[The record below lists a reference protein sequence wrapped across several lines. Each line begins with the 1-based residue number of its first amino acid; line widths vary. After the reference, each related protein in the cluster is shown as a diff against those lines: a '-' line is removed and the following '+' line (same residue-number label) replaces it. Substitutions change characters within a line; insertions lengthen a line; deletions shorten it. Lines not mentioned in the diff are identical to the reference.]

1 MGKKSAKDKSPK
13 VGDLHIISDPKD
25 YVVTGIL
32 ENDFPGLCRQI
43 GVTHCP
49 LVTTK
54 HSQAISTQTISSL
67 PSSKR
72 SKEDKKSPQSQNSS
86 VTKYSD
92 EIQLPLGFNPT
103 TFKICKTLEY
113 FKPKIIVQQ
122 ENPDKPETVNE
133 VSIKGW
139 KISNSQLDVLI
150 KCFSAANKLS
160 KLVFWRVGFT
170 TEQITQLA
178 SFLSTN
184 NTIKSL
190 TIDAN
195 EALEIGSYAQL
206 IDESNN
212 LTKLRLRYCE
222 IGPMEAK
229 LISQRL
235 GTTQSVNKKLIN
247 LDLSGNRLGDEG
259 IIYLA
264 QALRTNRT
272 LLTLSVSNN
281 KITDIGCIA
290 LAKVIS
296 QFFLTHEEIV
306 YRRLCH
312 SEKSKSESIPPISS
326 PPGHRKSKASP
337 SIRDTSKESTQG
349 VSGGKKRDKSV
360 RGRNAKDID
369 SSKDDKSGGKGK
381 KSDSSNSPK
390 KDEMSIEESETESEI
405 QEESGILS
413 LVIITNQEQSRSSGK
428 SKTGRNVRS
437 AKQTSDTERF
447 EFSPETNELINPIL
461 DKAIY
466 VEPYGLLIVGNFMLA
481 FLNLSRNSIGIN
493 GLKALF
499 EAITYQVN
507 LLNVENAT
515 TNLGTGILTLLFDN
529 NTFNQDCEM
538 ITSINELLA
547 SRDPRTRNINNDKNL
562 ESELSNSNVKL

>member
-13 VGDLHIISDPKD
+13 VGDLHFTSDPKD
-25 YVVTGIL
+25 YVVTGNL
-32 ENDFPGLCRQI
+32 ENDFPGLCKQS

-49 LVTTK
+49 IVSTK
-54 HSQAISTQTISSL
+54 HSQAIITQTVSSL

-72 SKEDKKSPQSQNSS
+72 SKDDKKSPQSQNSS

-92 EIQLPLGFNPT
+92 EIQPPLGFNPT
-103 TFKICKTLEY
+103 TFKLCKTLEY
-113 FKPKIIVQQ
+113 LKPKIIIQQ
-122 ENPDKPETVNE
+122 ENPDRPETVNE

-150 KCFSAANKLS
+150 KCFSVANKLS

-170 TEQITQLA
+170 AEQITQLA

-229 LISQRL
+229 SISQRL
-235 GTTQSVNKKLIN
+235 GTMQYVNKKLIN
-247 LDLSGNRLGDEG
+247 LDLSGNQLGDEG
-259 IIYLA
+259 TIYLA
-264 QALRTNRT
+264 EALRTNRT

-306 YRRLCH
+306 YRRLCQ
-312 SEKSKSESIPPISS
+312 SEKSKSESIPLTSS
-326 PPGHRKSKASP
+326 PLGHRKSKVSP
-337 SIRDTSKESTQG
+337 SARDASKESTQG
-349 VSGGKKRDKSV
+349 VSGAKKRDKSV
-360 RGRNAKDID
+360 RGRNAKDTD

-390 KDEMSIEESETESEI
+390 KA
-405 QEESGILS
+405 
-413 LVIITNQEQSRSSGK
+413 NQEQSRSSGK
-428 SKTGRNVRS
+428 SKTGRNTRS
-437 AKQTSDTERF
+437 AKQTSDTERL
-447 EFSPETNELINPIL
+447 ESSPETNELINPIL

-466 VEPYGLLIVGNFMLA
+466 VEPYGLLIVGNFILA

-493 GLKALF
+493 GLKALL

-515 TNLGTGILTLLFDN
+515 LNLGTGILTLLFDDN
-529 NTFNQDCEM
+529 AFNPDCEM
-538 ITSINELLA
+538 ITSIHELLA
-547 SRDPRTRNINNDKNL
+547 SRDPTARIINNDKIL
-562 ESELSNSNVKL
+562 DSELSNSNVKL

>member
-49 LVTTK
+49 VVSTK
-54 HSQAISTQTISSL
+54 HSQAIITQTVSSL

-72 SKEDKKSPQSQNSS
+72 SKEDKKSPQSQHSS

-92 EIQLPLGFNPT
+92 EIQPSLGFNPT
-103 TFKICKTLEY
+103 TFKLCKTLEY
-113 FKPKIIVQQ
+113 LKPKIIVQQ

-139 KISNSQLDVLI
+139 KISNNQLDVLI

-170 TEQITQLA
+170 TEQITQLT

-222 IGPMEAK
+222 IGPLEAK

-235 GTTQSVNKKLIN
+235 GTTQSVNKKLIS

-281 KITDIGCIA
+281 KITDVGCIA

-312 SEKSKSESIPPISS
+312 SEKSKSESIPPVSS

-349 VSGGKKRDKSV
+349 VSGAKKRDKSV

-390 KDEMSIEESETESEI
+390 KA
-405 QEESGILS
+405 
-413 LVIITNQEQSRSSGK
+413 NQEQSRSSGK
-428 SKTGRNVRS
+428 SKAGRNTRS
-437 AKQTSDTERF
+437 AKQTSDTERL
-447 EFSPETNELINPIL
+447 ESSPETNELINPIL

-493 GLKALF
+493 GLKALL

-529 NTFNQDCEM
+529 NTFNQDCEI

-547 SRDPRTRNINNDKNL
+547 SRDPTTRNINNDKNL
-562 ESELSNSNVKL
+562 DSELSNSNVKL

>member
-13 VGDLHIISDPKD
+13 VGDLHFTSDPKD
-25 YVVTGIL
+25 YVVTGNL
-32 ENDFPGLCRQI
+32 ENDFHGLCKQS

-49 LVTTK
+49 VVSTK
-54 HSQAISTQTISSL
+54 HSQAIITQTVSSL

-72 SKEDKKSPQSQNSS
+72 SKDDKKSPQSQNSS

-92 EIQLPLGFNPT
+92 EIQPPLGFNPT
-103 TFKICKTLEY
+103 TFKLCKTLEY
-113 FKPKIIVQQ
+113 LKPKIIIQQ
-122 ENPDKPETVNE
+122 ENPDRPETVNE

-150 KCFSAANKLS
+150 KCFSVANKLS

-170 TEQITQLA
+170 AEQITQLA

-229 LISQRL
+229 SISQRL
-235 GTTQSVNKKLIN
+235 GTMQYVNKKLIN
-247 LDLSGNRLGDEG
+247 LDLSGNQLGDEG
-259 IIYLA
+259 TIYLA
-264 QALRTNRT
+264 EALRTNRT

-306 YRRLCH
+306 YRRLCQ
-312 SEKSKSESIPPISS
+312 SEKSKSESIPLTSS
-326 PPGHRKSKASP
+326 PLGRRKSKVSP
-337 SIRDTSKESTQG
+337 SARDASKESTQG
-349 VSGGKKRDKSV
+349 VSGAKKRDKSV

-390 KDEMSIEESETESEI
+390 KA
-405 QEESGILS
+405 
-413 LVIITNQEQSRSSGK
+413 NQEQNRSSGK
-428 SKTGRNVRS
+428 SKTGRNTRS
-437 AKQTSDTERF
+437 AKQTSDTERL
-447 EFSPETNELINPIL
+447 ESSPETNELINPIL

-466 VEPYGLLIVGNFMLA
+466 VEPYGLLIVGNFILA

-493 GLKALF
+493 GLKALL

-515 TNLGTGILTLLFDN
+515 LNLGTGILTLLFDDN
-529 NTFNQDCEM
+529 AFNPDCEM
-538 ITSINELLA
+538 ITSIHELLA
-547 SRDPRTRNINNDKNL
+547 SRDPTARIINNDKIL
-562 ESELSNSNVKL
+562 DSELSNSNVKL

>member
-13 VGDLHIISDPKD
+13 VGDLHITSDPKD
-25 YVVTGIL
+25 YVVTGNL
-32 ENDFPGLCRQI
+32 ENDFHGLCKQS

-49 LVTTK
+49 VVSTK
-54 HSQAISTQTISSL
+54 HSQAIITQTVSSL

-72 SKEDKKSPQSQNSS
+72 SKDDKKSPQSQNSS

-92 EIQLPLGFNPT
+92 EIQPPLGFNPT
-103 TFKICKTLEY
+103 TFKLCKTLEY
-113 FKPKIIVQQ
+113 LKPKIIIQQ

-150 KCFSAANKLS
+150 KCFSVANKLS

-170 TEQITQLA
+170 AEQITQLA

-229 LISQRL
+229 SISQRL
-235 GTTQSVNKKLIN
+235 GTMQYVNKKLIN
-247 LDLSGNRLGDEG
+247 LDLSGNQLGDEG
-259 IIYLA
+259 TIYLA
-264 QALRTNRT
+264 EALRTNRT

-306 YRRLCH
+306 YRRLCQ
-312 SEKSKSESIPPISS
+312 SEKSKSESIPLTSS
-326 PPGHRKSKASP
+326 PLGRRKSKVSP
-337 SIRDTSKESTQG
+337 SARDASKESTQG
-349 VSGGKKRDKSV
+349 VSGAKKRDKSV

-390 KDEMSIEESETESEI
+390 KA
-405 QEESGILS
+405 
-413 LVIITNQEQSRSSGK
+413 NQEQNRSSGK
-428 SKTGRNVRS
+428 SKTGRNTRS
-437 AKQTSDTERF
+437 AKQTSDTERL
-447 EFSPETNELINPIL
+447 ESSPETNELINPIL

-466 VEPYGLLIVGNFMLA
+466 VEPYGLLIVGNFILA

-493 GLKALF
+493 GLKALL

-515 TNLGTGILTLLFDN
+515 LNLGTGILTLLFDDN
-529 NTFNQDCEM
+529 AFNPDCEM
-538 ITSINELLA
+538 ITSIHELLA
-547 SRDPRTRNINNDKNL
+547 SRDPTARIINNDKIL
-562 ESELSNSNVKL
+562 DSELSNSNVKL

>member
-13 VGDLHIISDPKD
+13 VGDLHFTSDPKD
-25 YVVTGIL
+25 YVVTGNL
-32 ENDFPGLCRQI
+32 ENDFHGLCKQS

-49 LVTTK
+49 VVSTK
-54 HSQAISTQTISSL
+54 HSQAIITQTVSSL

-72 SKEDKKSPQSQNSS
+72 SKDDKKSPQSQNSS

-92 EIQLPLGFNPT
+92 EIQPPLGFNPT
-103 TFKICKTLEY
+103 TFKLCKTLEY
-113 FKPKIIVQQ
+113 LKPKIIIQQ
-122 ENPDKPETVNE
+122 ENPDRPETVNE

-150 KCFSAANKLS
+150 KCFSVANKLS

-170 TEQITQLA
+170 AEQITQLA

-229 LISQRL
+229 SISQRL
-235 GTTQSVNKKLIN
+235 GTMQYVNKKLIN
-247 LDLSGNRLGDEG
+247 LDLSGNQLGDEG
-259 IIYLA
+259 TIYLA
-264 QALRTNRT
+264 EALRTNRT

-306 YRRLCH
+306 YRRLCQ
-312 SEKSKSESIPPISS
+312 SEKSKSESIPLTSS
-326 PPGHRKSKASP
+326 PLGRRKSKVSP
-337 SIRDTSKESTQG
+337 SARDASKESTQG
-349 VSGGKKRDKSV
+349 VSGAKKRDKSV

-390 KDEMSIEESETESEI
+390 KA
-405 QEESGILS
+405 
-413 LVIITNQEQSRSSGK
+413 NQEQNRSSGK
-428 SKTGRNVRS
+428 SKTGRNTRS
-437 AKQTSDTERF
+437 AKQTSDTERLELGVKF
-447 EFSPETNELINPIL
+447 RTYVSSYLILINW
-461 DKAIY
+461 
-466 VEPYGLLIVGNFMLA
+466 M
-481 FLNLSRNSIGIN
+481 
-493 GLKALF
+493 
-499 EAITYQVN
+499 
-507 LLNVENAT
+507 
-515 TNLGTGILTLLFDN
+515 
-529 NTFNQDCEM
+529 
-538 ITSINELLA
+538 
-547 SRDPRTRNINNDKNL
+547 
-562 ESELSNSNVKL
+562 

>member
-49 LVTTK
+49 VVSTK
-54 HSQAISTQTISSL
+54 HSQAIITQTVSSL

-72 SKEDKKSPQSQNSS
+72 SKEDKKSPQSQHSS

-92 EIQLPLGFNPT
+92 EIQPPLGFNPT
-103 TFKICKTLEY
+103 TFKLCKTLEY
-113 FKPKIIVQQ
+113 LKPKIIVQQ

-139 KISNSQLDVLI
+139 KISNNQLDVLI

-170 TEQITQLA
+170 TEQITQLT

-229 LISQRL
+229 LISERL
-235 GTTQSVNKKLIN
+235 GTTQSVNKKLIS

-281 KITDIGCIA
+281 KITDVGCIA

-349 VSGGKKRDKSV
+349 VSGAKKRDKSV

-390 KDEMSIEESETESEI
+390 KDEMSIEESESENEI
-405 QEESGILS
+405 QEESSIVS

-428 SKTGRNVRS
+428 SKTGRNTRS
-437 AKQTSDTERF
+437 AKQTSDTERL
-447 EFSPETNELINPIL
+447 E
-461 DKAIY
+461 
-466 VEPYGLLIVGNFMLA
+466 
-481 FLNLSRNSIGIN
+481 
-493 GLKALF
+493 
-499 EAITYQVN
+499 
-507 LLNVENAT
+507 
-515 TNLGTGILTLLFDN
+515 
-529 NTFNQDCEM
+529 
-538 ITSINELLA
+538 A
-547 SRDPRTRNINNDKNL
+547 SR
-562 ESELSNSNVKL
+562 

>member
-13 VGDLHIISDPKD
+13 VGDPHIISDPKD

-49 LVTTK
+49 IVSTK
-54 HSQAISTQTISSL
+54 HSQAISTQTIPSL

-92 EIQLPLGFNPT
+92 EIQLLLGFSPT
-103 TFKICKTLEY
+103 TFKLCKTLEY
-113 FKPKIIVQQ
+113 LKPKIIVQQ

-150 KCFSAANKLS
+150 KCFSVANKLS

-170 TEQITQLA
+170 AEQITQLA

-235 GTTQSVNKKLIN
+235 GTIQSVNKKLIS
-247 LDLSGNRLGDEG
+247 LDLSGNQLRDEG
-259 IIYLA
+259 TIYLA

-281 KITDIGCIA
+281 KITDVGCIA

-326 PPGHRKSKASP
+326 PPGHRKSKTSP
-337 SIRDTSKESTQG
+337 GVRDTSKESTQG
-349 VSGGKKRDKSV
+349 ISGAKKRDKSV

-369 SSKDDKSGGKGK
+369 NSKDDKSGGKGK
-381 KSDSSNSPK
+381 KSDNSNSPK
-390 KDEMSIEESETESEI
+390 KA
-405 QEESGILS
+405 
-413 LVIITNQEQSRSSGK
+413 NQEQSRSSGK
-428 SKTGRNVRS
+428 SKAGRNTRS
-437 AKQTSDTERF
+437 AKQTSDTERL
-447 EFSPETNELINPIL
+447 ESSPETNELINPIL

-481 FLNLSRNSIGIN
+481 FLNLSRNSIGMN
-493 GLKALF
+493 GLKALL

-529 NTFNQDCEM
+529 NTFNQDCE
-538 ITSINELLA
+538 IVTSINELLS
-547 SRDPRTRNINNDKNL
+547 SRDPTTRSINNDKNL
-562 ESELSNSNVKL
+562 DSELSNSNVKS